1 MIPTCEEPKNSFR
14 RERNEKGWVSS
25 HPRLRKGKVKMELYV
40 NKNWTEHYN
49 SVYLAEAIIWSENG
63 NHATIYATG
72 STAHEADTR
81 LMNALREL
89 SVLPKATVRGNACSL
104 TGSQSPDNASSG
116 GDEVE
121 TDKR

>member
-1 MIPTCEEPKNSFR
+1 
-14 RERNEKGWVSS
+14 
-25 HPRLRKGKVKMELYV
+25 MELYI
-40 NKNWTEHYN
+40 NNSWTEINARGY
-49 SVYLAEAIIWSENG
+49 VAEAIAWSENG

-72 STAHEADTR
+72 NTADEANTR

-89 SVLPKATVRGNACSL
+89 NLAAEISVIGDACSL
-104 TGSQSPDNASSG
+104 TDSESPDNASSG